1 VADTGDRHQW
11 IWSEGGP
18 LIAVPES
25 AVHQWGG
32 AAATYPADSP
42 DYDRA
47 CSVDEEIGLITVG
60 SSAVQALVISD
71 PSNTTYLP
79 DRRMFVAWSAADS
92 ESAIL
97 AGLDAALADAEW
109 EDGPTWDLT
118 EAAILFDSAY
128 AGERI
133 DPRNR
138 LRIDVQPGRYA
149 VRHAYVVIDDRTQVV
164 VVHLELKGR

>member
-1 VADTGDRHQW
+1 MANSGDQHQW
-11 IWSEGGP
+11 VWSEGGP

-25 AVHQWGG
+25 AVHRWGG
-32 AAATYPADSP
+32 AAPTYPADSP

-47 CSVDEEIGLITVG
+47 CSVDEEIGVIPVG
-60 SSAVQALVISD
+60 AVQALVFSD

-79 DRRMFVAWSAADS
+79 DRRMFLSWSAADS
-92 ESAIL
+92 ESDIL

-109 EDGPTWDLT
+109 EDGPTWELA
-118 EAAILFDSAY
+118 EAAVLFDSAY
-128 AGERI
+128 AGGRI

-149 VRHAYVVIDDRTQVV
+149 IRHAYVVVDDRTQVV
-164 VVHLELKGR
+164 IVQLDMMLDR